1 MILPNFVKKRVL
13 VTGGAGFI
21 GSHLVDSLMPQNAE
35 VKVIDNMSNGNARN
49 LEKWLNNN
57 RLNLLHQDLKDPK
70 TAHDSVADTDVIFHF
85 AANPD
90 VRASEANPL
99 THFNENLIVTFNLLE
114 AMRKS
119 ETAEIIIFASSSTI
133 YGEATKV
140 PTPEDY
146 GPLLPISVY
155 GASKLGCES
164 FIASYCYTYG
174 LKSALL
180 RFANVVGLRSN
191 HGVIVDF
198 IHKLTKN
205 PKELEILG
213 DGNQAKSYLHIK
225 DLISALFVVFDNVGQ
240 SGSVEAYNVG
250 SLDQISVKLIAQ
262 LVCEE
267 MHLEKPEFKFNNLL
281 GDGRGWKGDVKIM
294 QLSVEKLMKLG
305 WTPSMQS
312 EDAVRLCCKEMLNP
326 T

>member
-1 MILPNFVKKRVL
+1 MRPHLEEKRIL

-21 GSHLVDSLMPQNAE
+21 GSHLVDALMSRDCRVRVVDNLSSGSL
-35 VKVIDNMSNGNARN
+35 GNVDR
-49 LEKWLNNN
+49 WLNSSGFELV
-57 RLNLLHQDLKDPK
+57 RGDLKDPE
-70 TAHDSVADTDVIFHF
+70 AAARSVDHVDLVFHL

-90 VRASEANPL
+90 VRSGETDPSV
-99 THFNENLIVTFNLLE
+99 HFRENSLATFNLLE

-119 ETAEIIIFASSSTI
+119 KTARSIVFASSSTI

-155 GASKLGCES
+155 GASKLACES
-164 FIASYCYTYG
+164 FIASYCHTYG
-174 LKSALL
+174 LRGALL
-180 RFANVVGLRSN
+180 RFANVVGFRSN

-198 IHKLTKN
+198 IHKLSEN

-213 DGNQAKSYLHIK
+213 DGNQTKSYLHTK
-225 DLISALFVVFDNVGQ
+225 DLISSLFVILDNVGQ

-250 SLDQISVKLIAQ
+250 SLDQVSVKQIAQ
-262 LVCEE
+262 IVVEE
-267 MHLEKPEFKFNNLL
+267 MHLEKPEFKFNNFLS
-281 GDGRGWKGDVKIM
+281 DGRGWKGDVKIM

-305 WTPSMQS
+305 WAPSMQS
-312 EDAVRLCCKEMLNP
+312 EDVVRLCCREMLN
-326 T
+326 TT